1 MNNEKILTKNGRKW
15 ERGDKGEGSNENL
28 GVNWVA
34 GGSKVRRVRGEGDGV
49 TGGIAGGEEILPMQ
63 DGRKNKQG
71 KIELLS
77 QWMLKG

>member
-1 MNNEKILTKNGRKW
+1 MTRVV
-15 ERGDKGEGSNENL
+15 RGVSNENL
-28 GVNWVA
+28 G
-34 GGSKVRRVRGEGDGV
+34 GGRVQGEEGGEGDGV
-49 TGGIAGGEEILPMQ
+49 TGGVAGGEEILPMQ

>member
-1 MNNEKILTKNGRKW
+1 M
-15 ERGDKGEGSNENL
+15 
-28 GVNWVA
+28 
-34 GGSKVRRVRGEGDGV
+34 GGRRVQGEEGGEGDGV
-49 TGGIAGGEEILPMQ
+49 TGGIAGGEEILLMQ